1 MKFLD
6 QEKRRQLLN
15 ERHSCKMFDSHYEFS
30 SEELEEIAE
39 IARLSPR
46 SYNTQPWHFVMVTN
60 KDVKNQIAV
69 HSYFNEEMI
78 KSASALM
85 VVCSLRPSELL
96 PTGHYM
102 QNLYDEPYRSRVLP
116 SFSQMLGVRFNH
128 SMQKLE
134 SYILEQCYIAV
145 GQICMGVSL
154 MGLDSCIIGGF
165 DPLKVGEVLKSRIN
179 EPKIACLIALGKRVK
194 EASKKSRKP
203 KNDAIT
209 WL

>member
-15 ERHSCKMFDSHYEFS
+15 ERHSCKMFDSRYEFS

-39 IARLSPR
+39 IAQAIAKLL
-46 SYNTQPWHFVMVTN
+46 QHAAMAFVMVTN
-60 KDVKNQIAV
+60 KDLKKQIAA

-85 VVCSLRPSELL
+85 VVCSLKPSELL
-96 PTGHYM
+96 PYGHYM
-102 QNLYDEPYRSRVLP
+102 QNLYSESYKVRVIP
-116 SFSQMLGVRFNH
+116 SFAQMLGVRFNH
-128 SMQKLE
+128 SMQRLE

-165 DPLKVGEVLKSRIN
+165 DPLKVGEVLEERIN
-179 EPKIACLIALGKRVK
+179 KPKIACLIALGKRVA
-194 EASKKSRKP
+194 EASQKSRKS
-203 KNDAIT
+203 KVDAIT

>member
-39 IARLSPR
+39 IARLSPS

-60 KDVKNQIAV
+60 KDLKKQIAA

-85 VVCSLRPSELL
+85 VVCSLKPSELL
-96 PTGHYM
+96 PHSHYM
-102 QNLYDEPYRSRVLP
+102 QNLYPESYKVRVIP
-116 SFSQMLGVRFNH
+116 SFAQMLGVRFNH
-128 SMQKLE
+128 SMQIKVGE
-134 SYILEQCYIAV
+134 ILEQ
-145 GQICMGVSL
+145 
-154 MGLDSCIIGGF
+154 
-165 DPLKVGEVLKSRIN
+165 RIN
-179 EPKIACLIALGKRVK
+179 KPKIVCLIALGKRVA
-194 EASKKSRKP
+194 EASKKSRKS
-203 KNDAIT
+203 KIDAIT

>member
-39 IARLSPR
+39 IARLSPS

-60 KDVKNQIAV
+60 KDLKNQIAA

-96 PTGHYM
+96 PHGHYM
-102 QNLYDEPYRSRVLP
+102 QNLYTESYKVRVIP
-116 SFSQMLGVRFNH
+116 SFAQML
-128 SMQKLE
+128 
-134 SYILEQCYIAV
+134 
-145 GQICMGVSL
+145 GVSL

-165 DPLKVGEVLKSRIN
+165 DPLKVGEILEERIN
-179 EPKIACLIALGKRVK
+179 KPKIACLIALGKRVA
-194 EASKKSRKP
+194 EAIQKSRKS
-203 KNDAIT
+203 KVDTIT

>member
-6 QEKRRQLLN
+6 HEKRRQLLN

-30 SEELEEIAE
+30 STELEE
-39 IARLSPR
+39 IARLSPS

-60 KDVKNQIAV
+60 KDLKKQIAA

-85 VVCSLRPSELL
+85 VVCSLKPSELL
-96 PTGHYM
+96 PHSHYM
-102 QNLYDEPYRSRVLP
+102 QNLYPESYKVRVIP
-116 SFSQMLGVRFNH
+116 SFTQMLGVRFNH

-165 DPLKVGEVLKSRIN
+165 DPLKVGEILEQRIN
-179 EPKIACLIALGKRVK
+179 KPKIVCLIALGKRVA
-194 EASKKSRKP
+194 EASKKSRKS
-203 KNDAIT
+203 KIDAIT

>member
-6 QEKRRQLLN
+6 HEKRRQLLN

-39 IARLSPR
+39 IARLSPS

-60 KDVKNQIAV
+60 KDLKKQIAA

-85 VVCSLRPSELL
+85 VVCSLKP
-96 PTGHYM
+96 
-102 QNLYDEPYRSRVLP
+102 
-116 SFSQMLGVRFNH
+116 
-128 SMQKLE
+128 
-134 SYILEQCYIAV
+134 
-145 GQICMGVSL
+145 ICMGVSL

-165 DPLKVGEVLKSRIN
+165 DPLKVGEILEQRIN
-179 EPKIACLIALGKRVK
+179 KPKIVCLIALGKRVA
-194 EASKKSRKP
+194 EASKKSRKS
-203 KNDAIT
+203 KIDAIT

>member
-6 QEKRRQLLN
+6 HEKRRQLLN

-30 SEELEEIAE
+30 STELEEIAE
-39 IARLSPR
+39 IARLSPS

-60 KDVKNQIAV
+60 KDLKKQIAA

-85 VVCSLRPSELL
+85 VVCPLRPSELL
-96 PTGHYM
+96 PHSHYM
-102 QNLYDEPYRSRVLP
+102 QNLYPESYKVRVIP
-116 SFSQMLGVRFNH
+116 SFAQML
-128 SMQKLE
+128 
-134 SYILEQCYIAV
+134 
-145 GQICMGVSL
+145 GVSL

-165 DPLKVGEVLKSRIN
+165 DPLKVGEVLEERIN
-179 EPKIACLIALGKRVK
+179 KPKIACLIALGKRVA
-194 EASKKSRKP
+194 EASQKSRKS
-203 KNDAIT
+203 KVDAIT

>member
-6 QEKRRQLLN
+6 HEKRRQLLN

-30 SEELEEIAE
+30 STELEEIAE
-39 IARLSPR
+39 IARLSPS

-60 KDVKNQIAV
+60 KDLKKQIAA

-85 VVCSLRPSELL
+85 VVCSLKPSELL
-96 PTGHYM
+96 PHSHYM
-102 QNLYDEPYRSRVLP
+102 QNLYPESYKVRVIP
-116 SFSQMLGVRFNH
+116 SFTQMLGVRFNH

-134 SYILEQCYIAV
+134 SYIAV

-165 DPLKVGEVLKSRIN
+165 DPLKVGEILEQRIN
-179 EPKIACLIALGKRVK
+179 KPKIVCLIALGKRVA
-194 EASKKSRKP
+194 EASKKSRKS
-203 KNDAIT
+203 KIDAIT

>member
-39 IARLSPR
+39 IARLSPS
-46 SYNTQPWHFVMVTN
+46 SYNTQPWRFVMVTS
-60 KDVKNQIAV
+60 KDLKKQIAA

-85 VVCSLRPSELL
+85 VVCPLRPSELL
-96 PTGHYM
+96 PHSHYM
-102 QNLYDEPYRSRVLP
+102 QNLYPESYKVRVIP
-116 SFSQMLGVRFNH
+116 SFAQMLSVRFNH

-154 MGLDSCIIGGF
+154 IGFG
-165 DPLKVGEVLKSRIN
+165 
-179 EPKIACLIALGKRVK
+179 
-194 EASKKSRKP
+194 
-203 KNDAIT
+203 
-209 WL
+209 

>member
-39 IARLSPR
+39 IARLSPS
-46 SYNTQPWHFVMVTN
+46 SYNTQPWHFVIVTN
-60 KDVKNQIAV
+60 KDVKKQIAV

-85 VVCSLRPSELL
+85 AVCPLRPSELL
-96 PTGHYM
+96 PHSHYM
-102 QNLYDEPYRSRVLP
+102 QNLYPESYKVRVIP
-116 SFSQMLGVRFNH
+116 SFAQML
-128 SMQKLE
+128 
-134 SYILEQCYIAV
+134 
-145 GQICMGVSL
+145 GVSL

-165 DPLKVGEVLKSRIN
+165 DPLKVGEILEERIN
-179 EPKIACLIALGKRVK
+179 KPKIACLIALGKRVA
-194 EASKKSRKP
+194 EASQKSRKS
-203 KNDAIT
+203 KVDAIT

>member
-39 IARLSPR
+39 IARLSPS
-46 SYNTQPWHFVMVTN
+46 SYNTQPWRFVIVTN
-60 KDVKNQIAV
+60 KDVKKQIAA

-85 VVCSLRPSELL
+85 VVCPLRPSELL
-96 PTGHYM
+96 PHSHYM
-102 QNLYDEPYRSRVLP
+102 QNLYPESYKVRVIP
-116 SFSQMLGVRFNH
+116 SFAQMLGVRFNH

-134 SYILEQCYIAV
+134 SYNFRAMLYRCGANLHGRELN
-145 GQICMGVSL
+145 G
-154 MGLDSCIIGGF
+154 IG
-165 DPLKVGEVLKSRIN
+165 
-179 EPKIACLIALGKRVK
+179 
-194 EASKKSRKP
+194 
-203 KNDAIT
+203 
-209 WL
+209 

>member
-6 QEKRRQLLN
+6 HEKRRQLLN

-39 IARLSPR
+39 IARLSPS

-60 KDVKNQIAV
+60 KDLKKQIAA
-69 HSYFNEEMI
+69 HSYF
-78 KSASALM
+78 K
-85 VVCSLRPSELL
+85 
-96 PTGHYM
+96 
-102 QNLYDEPYRSRVLP
+102 NLYPESYKVRVIP
-116 SFSQMLGVRFNH
+116 SFAQMLGVRFNH
-128 SMQKLE
+128 SMQRLE

-165 DPLKVGEVLKSRIN
+165 DPLKVGEILEERIN
-179 EPKIACLIALGKRVK
+179 KPKIACLIALGKRVA
-194 EASKKSRKP
+194 EASQKSRKS
-203 KNDAIT
+203 KVDAIT

>member
-6 QEKRRQLLN
+6 REKRRQLLN

-30 SEELEEIAE
+30 STELEEIAE
-39 IARLSPR
+39 IARLSP
-46 SYNTQPWHFVMVTN
+46 SSWHFVMVTN
-60 KDVKNQIAV
+60 KDLKKQIAA

-85 VVCSLRPSELL
+85 VVCSLKPSELL
-96 PTGHYM
+96 PHSHYM
-102 QNLYDEPYRSRVLP
+102 QNLYPESYKVRVIP
-116 SFSQMLGVRFNH
+116 SFAQMLGVRFNH

-165 DPLKVGEVLKSRIN
+165 DPLKVGEILEQRIN
-179 EPKIACLIALGKRVK
+179 KPKIVCLIALGKRVA
-194 EASKKSRKP
+194 EASKKSRKS
-203 KNDAIT
+203 KIDAIT

>member
-6 QEKRRQLLN
+6 HEKRRQLLN

-30 SEELEEIAE
+30 SEELEEIA
-39 IARLSPR
+39 RLSPS

-60 KDVKNQIAV
+60 KDLKKQIAA

-85 VVCSLRPSELL
+85 VVCSLKPSELL
-96 PTGHYM
+96 PHGHYM
-102 QNLYDEPYRSRVLP
+102 ESYKVRVIP
-116 SFSQMLGVRFNH
+116 SFAQMLGVRFNH
-128 SMQKLE
+128 SMQRLE

-165 DPLKVGEVLKSRIN
+165 DPLKVGEILEERIN
-179 EPKIACLIALGKRVK
+179 KPKIACLIALG
-194 EASKKSRKP
+194 
-203 KNDAIT
+203 
-209 WL
+209 

>member
-30 SEELEEIAE
+30 STELEEIAE
-39 IARLSPR
+39 IARLSPS

-60 KDVKNQIAV
+60 KDLKKQIAA

-96 PTGHYM
+96 PHGHYM
-102 QNLYDEPYRSRVLP
+102 QNLYPESYKARVIP
-116 SFSQMLGVRFNH
+116 SFAQMLGVRFNH
-128 SMQKLE
+128 SMQRLE

-165 DPLKVGEVLKSRIN
+165 DPLKVGEVLEER
-179 EPKIACLIALGKRVK
+179 
-194 EASKKSRKP
+194 
-203 KNDAIT
+203 IT

>member
-15 ERHSCKMFDSHYEFS
+15 ECHSCKMFDSHYEFS
-30 SEELEEIAE
+30 STELEEIAE
-39 IARLSPR
+39 IARLSPS

-60 KDVKNQIAV
+60 KDLKKQIAA

-85 VVCSLRPSELL
+85 VVCSLRP
-96 PTGHYM
+96 GHYM
-102 QNLYDEPYRSRVLP
+102 QNLYPESYKVRVIP
-116 SFSQMLGVRFNH
+116 SFAQMLGVRFNH
-128 SMQKLE
+128 SMQRLE

-165 DPLKVGEVLKSRIN
+165 DPLKVGEILEERIN
-179 EPKIACLIALGKRVK
+179 KPKIACLIALGKRVA
-194 EASKKSRKP
+194 EASQKSRKS
-203 KNDAIT
+203 KVDAIT

>member
-15 ERHSCKMFDSHYEFS
+15 ERHSCKMFDSHYAFS

-39 IARLSPR
+39 IARLSPS

-60 KDVKNQIAV
+60 KDLKKQIAA

-85 VVCSLRPSELL
+85 VVCSLKPSELL
-96 PTGHYM
+96 PHSHYM
-102 QNLYDEPYRSRVLP
+102 QNLYPESYKVRVIP
-116 SFSQMLGVRFNH
+116 SFTQML
-128 SMQKLE
+128 
-134 SYILEQCYIAV
+134 
-145 GQICMGVSL
+145 GVSL

-165 DPLKVGEVLKSRIN
+165 DPLKVGEILEQRIN
-179 EPKIACLIALGKRVK
+179 KPKIVCLIALGKRVA
-194 EASKKSRKP
+194 EASKKSRKS
-203 KNDAIT
+203 KIDAIT

>member
-1 MKFLD
+1 
-6 QEKRRQLLN
+6 
-15 ERHSCKMFDSHYEFS
+15 MFDSHYEFS

-39 IARLSPR
+39 IARLSPS

-60 KDVKNQIAV
+60 KDLKKQIAA

-85 VVCSLRPSELL
+85 VVCSLKPSELL
-96 PTGHYM
+96 PYGHYM
-102 QNLYDEPYRSRVLP
+102 QNLYPESYKVRVIP
-116 SFSQMLGVRFNH
+116 SFAQMLGVRFNH
-128 SMQKLE
+128 SMQRLE

-165 DPLKVGEVLKSRIN
+165 DPLKVGEVLEQRIN
-179 EPKIACLIALGKRVK
+179 KPKIACLIALGKRVA
-194 EASKKSRKP
+194 EASQKSRKS
-203 KNDAIT
+203 KVDAIT